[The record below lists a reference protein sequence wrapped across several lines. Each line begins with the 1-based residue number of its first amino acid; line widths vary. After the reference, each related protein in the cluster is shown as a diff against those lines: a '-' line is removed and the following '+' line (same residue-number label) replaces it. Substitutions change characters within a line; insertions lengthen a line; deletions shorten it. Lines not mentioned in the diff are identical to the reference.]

1 MNVEFVRFKATD
13 DVELQGWLT
22 NQPGELAVL
31 HIHGMS
37 GNGYENYFLDNLRE
51 AYSQKNISFF
61 AIDTRGAGIISE
73 FRHNGKSKL
82 GGSCYEI
89 FEESEH
95 DIAGALEYL
104 KSIGKNKIILQ
115 GHSLGCTKVVNF
127 VLKNSRHDIE
137 KVILLAPTDMVGW
150 AKTDVHHDEYL
161 AKAKELISGGRGHE
175 LTGSQCWLDKTP
187 ISAQTYPTICEPGS
201 SADIYG
207 VKDGKSMLGSVSQPQ
222 LIAYGDEDIGI
233 KEIYGDIS
241 NWQKR
246 AESIKNSNTT
256 ISIIRGA
263 PHSFRN
269 YEKQLSQTIN
279 EFIY

>member
-1 MNVEFVRFKATD
+1 MNVDFVRFKATD
-13 DVELQGWLT
+13 CVELRGWLS
-22 NQPGELAVL
+22 NQPSDVAVL

-51 AYSQKNISFF
+51 TYSQKNISFF

-73 FRHNGKSKL
+73 FRQNGKSKL
-82 GGSCYEI
+82 GGSCHEL
-89 FEESEH
+89 FEESQY
-95 DIAGALEYL
+95 DIEGALEYL
-104 KSIGKNKIILQ
+104 ESIGKNKLILQ

-150 AKTDVHHDEYL
+150 AETDDNHDQYL
-161 AKAKELISGGRGHE
+161 AKAKNLITEDKGHE

-187 ISAQTYPTICEPGS
+187 ISAQTYPAICEPGS

-233 KEIYGDIS
+233 KEIDGDIAA
-241 NWQKR
+241 WQKR
-246 AESIKNSNTT
+246 VESIKNPNTT

-263 PHSFRN
+263 PHSFQDH
-269 YEKQLSQTIN
+269 EHELTQIVN
-279 EFIY
+279 EFIT